1 MGIFATWQPRY
12 ARQGVAT
19 FPLLIDDKAKKP
31 AVKGYAKTGLNGS
44 EQLAMKFPDVDA
56 FAFMAGKRSGVTVID
71 IDSQD
76 DEDLLREVLHRYGDT
91 PLISRTG
98 SGGFHCYYRHGNE
111 GRRVRPDPDTPVD
124 HLGGGVLAAPPSQGS
139 RGAYT
144 FIRGSVADLGRLPF
158 IRGGADRAEVK
169 ASVQRELVKAG
180 GRNKALMDYLR
191 GQARYTDDLAGLIDA
206 AKTYAD
212 DQIDRATGHP
222 FTDAEIEAVARSVW
236 EWTEKKIGSG
246 EYFVGE
252 GRRMIIG
259 HDDLDAVIA
268 MGPDPLALFM
278 HLKRHFGGMASFYI
292 ANEMSEHMPCGGW
305 ARKRF
310 AQARAALVGGGMI
323 SEKRKAS
330 SFHGPAIYAWSK
342 GGRI

>member
-12 ARQGVAT
+12 AREGVAT

-31 AVKGYAKTGLNGS
+31 AVKGYAKTGLKGS
-44 EQLAMKFPDVDA
+44 GQLAMKFPDVDA
-56 FAFMAGKRSGVTVID
+56 FAFMAGRRSGVTVID
-71 IDSQD
+71 IDSPD
-76 DEDLLREVLHRYGDT
+76 DEDLLREVLRRYGDT

-98 SGGFHCYYRHGNE
+98 SGGFHCYYRHGDE

-158 IRGGADRAEVK
+158 IRGGSDRAEVK
-169 ASVQRELVKAG
+169 AAVQRKLVKAG

-206 AKTYAD
+206 ARTYAD
-212 DQIDRATGHP
+212 DQLDRATGHP

-252 GRRMIIG
+252 GKRMVIG
-259 HDDLDAVIA
+259 HGDLDHVMSLGA
-268 MGPDPLALFM
+268 DALMLFL
-278 HLKRHFGGMASFYI
+278 HLKRRSAHLGEI
-292 ANEMSEHMPCGGW
+292 VVANDMRLSMPDGEW
-305 ARKRF
+305 TLARFRK
-310 AQARAALVGGGMI
+310 ARTALIDATILREV
-323 SEKRKAS
+323 RKAS
-330 SFHGPAIYAWSK
+330 SWHGPSLYLWQ
-342 GGRI
+342 R

>member
-12 ARQGVAT
+12 AREGVAT
-19 FPLLIDDKAKKP
+19 FPLLIGDKAKKP
-31 AVKGYAKTGLNGS
+31 AVKGYAKTGLKGS

-56 FAFMAGKRSGVTVID
+56 FAFMAGKRSGVSVID
-71 IDSQD
+71 IDSPD
-76 DEDLLREVLHRYGDT
+76 DEDLLREVLRRYGDT

-124 HLGGGVLAAPPSQGS
+124 HLGGGVLAAPPSQGA
-139 RGAYT
+139 RGAYA

-158 IRGGADRAEVK
+158 IRGGSDHAKVK
-169 ASVQRELVKAG
+169 DAVQRELVKAG

-191 GQARYTDDLAGLIDA
+191 GQARYTDDLADLIDA

-212 DQIDRATGHP
+212 DQMDRATGHP

-259 HDDLDAVIA
+259 HGDLDRV
-268 MGPDPLALFM
+268 MSLGSDALMLFL
-278 HLKRHFGGMASFYI
+278 HLKRRSAHLSEI
-292 ANEMSEHMPCGGW
+292 VVANEMRLSMPDGEW
-305 ARKRF
+305 TLARFRKARK
-310 AQARAALVGGGMI
+310 ALIDAAILREI
-323 SEKRKAS
+323 RKAS
-330 SFHGPAIYAWSK
+330 SWHGPSLYLWQ
-342 GGRI
+342 R